1 MTARDDSGRD
11 DRAPQG
17 VARSKPAALLARLV
31 SVEPDEV
38 TALLASFAMFFAV
51 LSAYYIIRPLR
62 DEMGVTLG
70 KDALYRLFTVV
81 FFVMLAAVPLFGFI
95 AARFL
100 RRRVLPA
107 IYLFFAANLILFWV
121 VFKTGGT
128 SPVTAAAFFVW
139 ASVFNLFVVSL
150 FWSLMTELWSNGE
163 AKRLYGFIAAGGTAG
178 ALSGPLLTHGLMGF
192 AAPLDLLLL
201 SAALLTVAIAASLV
215 LRRERTGSD
224 QSAAQAAGGGIL
236 DGAAKV
242 FSSPYFFRIALYVF
256 LANVAGTFFYLEQ
269 SRLVGAAITSSAE
282 RVKFFANR
290 DLMVSV
296 ATLTIELFGTGLVMR
311 KLGVTAALLALPA
324 VALIGTLALTTDPSL
339 YVVAAVLVAERV
351 AAFSLS
357 SPAIK
362 VMYTLT
368 SADEKYK
375 VQNFVDTV
383 VYRGGDAVS
392 GWIFSAISGGAGF
405 AAAATPLV
413 AIPLTLGWLWT
424 ARDLGRAHHDRAAAP
439 HKRAAAPVET

>member
-1 MTARDDSGRD
+1 MSARDESDRD
-11 DRAPQG
+11 DRAPQEP
-17 VARSKPAALLARLV
+17 RSSRPAALLARWV
-31 SVEPDEV
+31 SVEPGEV
-38 TALLASFAMFFAV
+38 TALLASFAMFFAI

-70 KDALYRLFTVV
+70 KDALHRLFTVV
-81 FFVMLAAVPLFGFI
+81 FFVMLAAVPLFGFM
-95 AARFL
+95 AARFP

-107 IYLFFAANLILFWV
+107 IYLFFAANLIVFWL
-121 VFKTGGT
+121 VFKIRGS
-128 SPVTAAAFFVW
+128 SPVTAATFFVW

-150 FWSLMTELWSNGE
+150 FWSLMAELWSNGE
-163 AKRLYGFIAAGGTAG
+163 AKRLYGFISAGGTAG
-178 ALSGPLLTHGLMGF
+178 ALSGPLLTKSLIGV

-201 SAALLTVAIAASLV
+201 SAALLSVALAAGLI

-224 QSAAQAAGGGIL
+224 TSAMHAAGGGIL

-242 FSSPYFFRIALYVF
+242 FASPYFFKIPLYVF
-256 LANVAGTFFYLEQ
+256 LANIAGTFFYLEQ
-269 SRLVGAAITSSAE
+269 SRLVGIAITDSAE

-296 ATLTIELFGTGLVMR
+296 ATLTIELFGTAFVMR
-311 KLGVTAALLALPA
+311 RLGVTAALLALPMT
-324 VALIGTLALTTDPSL
+324 ALMGTLALTSDPSL
-339 YVVAAVLVAERV
+339 LVVAAVLAAERV

-383 VYRGGDAVS
+383 VYRGGDAAS
-392 GWIFSAISGGAGF
+392 GWIFSAVSGGAGF
-405 AAAATPLV
+405 AAAATPLIV
-413 AIPLTLGWLWT
+413 IPLTLGWLWT
-424 ARDLGRAHHDRAAAP
+424 ARDLGRAHK
-439 HKRAAAPVET
+439 KRAAVPVQI